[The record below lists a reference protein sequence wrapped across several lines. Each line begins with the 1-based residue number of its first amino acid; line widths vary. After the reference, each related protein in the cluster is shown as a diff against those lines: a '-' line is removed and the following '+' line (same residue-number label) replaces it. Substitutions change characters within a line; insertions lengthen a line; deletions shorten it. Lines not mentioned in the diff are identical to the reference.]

1 MNARYCSDLT
11 RGSRGRTVLLHLA
24 RLQAGALDLHAELDD
39 GVAQPVARR
48 RVPGRL
54 LPVVAVDP
62 AAVGRVVVRDLPG
75 RDLDLLVLQIG
86 SPHGSTLDVELIQD
100 RHEDALA
107 VLVAGVERVAV
118 RVVAKEAPLVV
129 RVARAVLPAVARA
142 EQADR
147 L

>member
-24 RLQAGALDLHAELDD
+24 RLKAGALDLHAELDD

-86 SPHGSTLDVELIQD
+86 SHGSTLDVELVQHG
-100 RHEDALA
+100 HEDALA
-107 VLVAGVERVAV
+107 VLVAGVQRIAV